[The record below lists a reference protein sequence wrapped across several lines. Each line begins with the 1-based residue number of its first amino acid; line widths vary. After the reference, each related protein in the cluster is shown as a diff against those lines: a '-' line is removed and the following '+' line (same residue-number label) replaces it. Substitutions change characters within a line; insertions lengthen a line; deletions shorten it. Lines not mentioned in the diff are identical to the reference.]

1 MYTRRWDIGRM
12 QAALRRL
19 GGAFVDTALTVRLSR
34 RELHQKLMWLGAT
47 AAAAV
52 HMPARAKD
60 EINSDSLDP
69 CLASGGYPTPPFMDA
84 LPQVHSTQHRAQA
97 IALSQFN
104 PQPGRAPVAGEA
116 RRDPHQAWTLY
127 PPQEYYELIEEEVQ
141 AKLHS
146 QMPYNT
152 LWGFRRGGDAT
163 GTAMVPGPTFYAAC
177 GKPILVR
184 IRNNLPP
191 YNLHYGFGMPE
202 TSTHLH
208 NNHTPWESDGFP
220 DAYYPKLAELDPA
233 RMDYGRFKDHHYINE
248 EAGNDQTEA
257 LGTLWYH
264 DHRHN
269 FTAPNTYKGLVGF
282 FLMFDELDAG
292 DENLNDG
299 VNLRLPSGEFDV
311 PLMIA
316 DKIIDSSGTLVFD
329 QFNLDG
335 ILGNKMTVNGKI
347 QPYFK
352 VQRRKYRF
360 RLLNAGPSRVYGLSL
375 KVATNTVGDMRG
387 ATHFQ
392 HMTLIAFAGNLLRN
406 ALAPFIG
413 PGLLS
418 PAQRADVVVDFSK
431 ATPGQTLY
439 LVNEY
444 GQSDGAKPEGFLRN
458 TVNGPQ
464 FKTLANGGV
473 PLVRF
478 DVQDGFVNDPSQ
490 VPLLLRPLPAMPAG
504 LDTLP
509 EATILAAI
517 GKKPPLPTIAA
528 IAAVREWRFD
538 RTNGQWAI
546 NSQLYN
552 GDRPTIQV
560 KRGAKEVWV
569 LTNNSGGW
577 MHPIHIHFEE
587 FRVLYRANGIK
598 PGFDSAQHGREDT
611 LSLGPGERAVIFI
624 QFRDFLGRY
633 VMHCHNTVHEDHAM
647 MMRFDIVP

>member
-1 MYTRRWDIGRM
+1 MNQRKTGLERM
-12 QAALRRL
+12 QMAMRR
-19 GGAFVDTALTVRLSR
+19 VSDSWVETAMRSRLSR
-34 RELHQKLMWLGAT
+34 RDLQQKLLWLSG
-47 AAAAV
+47 AAAAAL
-52 HMPARAKD
+52 HLPARAKD
-60 EINSDSLDP
+60 DVNSESLDP
-69 CLASGGYPTPPFMDA
+69 CLAPGGFPTPPFMDA
-84 LPQVHSTQHRAQA
+84 LPLLHSAQRRAYPVAQ
-97 IALSQFN
+97 LN
-104 PQPGRAPVAGEA
+104 PPPGRAPVAGEA
-116 RRDPHQAWTLY
+116 RRDPHQAWVAY

-146 QMPYNT
+146 QMPFNT
-152 LWGFRRGGDAT
+152 LWGFRRLGDAP
-163 GTAMVPGPTFYAAC
+163 GTAMVPGPTFFAAC

-184 IRNNLPP
+184 IRNNLPA
-191 YNLHYGFGMPE
+191 YNMHHGFGMPE

-220 DAYYPKLAELDPA
+220 DEYYPKLAELDPA
-233 RMDYGRFKDHHYINE
+233 RTDHGRFKDNHYVNE
-248 EAGNDQTEA
+248 EAGNDPAES

-282 FLMFDELDAG
+282 YLMFDELDAG

-316 DKIIDSSGTLVFD
+316 DKVIDSSGTLVFD

-375 KVATNTVGDMRG
+375 KVATNSTGDVRA

-392 HMTLIAFAGNLLRN
+392 HMTLISFAGNLLRN

-431 ATPGQTLY
+431 ALPGQTLY

-444 GQSDGAKPEGFLRN
+444 GQSNGSKPEGFLRN
-458 TVNGPQ
+458 SVNGPQ

-473 PLVRF
+473 PLLRF
-478 DVQDGFVNDPSQ
+478 DVQDGVVSDPSQ
-490 VPLLLRPLPAMPAG
+490 VPLLLRPLPAIAERLRP
-504 LDTLP
+504 LP

-517 GKKPPLPTIAA
+517 GKTSPLPSYPE

-546 NSQLYN
+546 NSRLYN
-552 GDRPTIQV
+552 GERPTIQV
-560 KRGAKEVWV
+560 KRGSKEIWV

-587 FRVLYRANGIK
+587 FLVLYRANGQK

-624 QFRDFLGRY
+624 QFRDYLGRY

>member
-1 MYTRRWDIGRM
+1 MGKQQSGLGRIQAVVRRVSDSWVETT
-12 QAALRRL
+12 LR
-19 GGAFVDTALTVRLSR
+19 GRLSR
-34 RELHQKLMWLGAT
+34 RDLHQKLLWLSG
-47 AAAAV
+47 AAAAAL
-52 HMPARAKD
+52 HLPARAKD
-60 EINSDSLDP
+60 DTNSDSQDP
-69 CLASGGYPTPPFMDA
+69 CLALGGFPTPPFMDA
-84 LPQVHSTQHRAQA
+84 LPLLHSPQRRAYPVTQ
-97 IALSQFN
+97 LV
-104 PQPGRAPVAGEA
+104 PPPGNAAVAGEA
-116 RRDPHQAWTLY
+116 RREPHQTWFTY
-127 PPQEYYELIEEEVQ
+127 PPQELYELIEEEVQ

-152 LWGFRRGGDAT
+152 LWGFRRSGDAP
-163 GTAMVPGPTFYAAC
+163 GTAMVPGPTFYATC

-191 YNLHYGFGMPE
+191 YNQHYGFGMPE

-220 DAYYPKLAELDPA
+220 DEYYPKLAELDPA
-233 RMDYGRFKDHHYINE
+233 RTDYGRFKDNHYVNE
-248 EAGNDQTEA
+248 EAGSDPAES

-282 FLMFDELDAG
+282 YLMFDELDAG

-316 DKIIDSSGTLVFD
+316 DKIIDSSGALVFD

-375 KVATNTVGDMRG
+375 KVATNSVGDMRN

-392 HMTLIAFAGNLLRN
+392 HMTLISFAGNLLRN
-406 ALAPFIG
+406 CLAPFIG

-431 ATPGQTLY
+431 AIPGQTLY

-458 TVNGPQ
+458 SVNGPQ

-478 DVQDGFVNDPSQ
+478 DVQDGVVNDPSQ
-490 VPLLLRPLPAMPAG
+490 VPVLLRPLPAIAARMS
-504 LDTLP
+504 LLP
-509 EATILAAI
+509 EAAILAAI
-517 GKKPPLPTIAA
+517 GKKPPLPTYPEV
-528 IAAVREWRFD
+528 AAVREWRFD

-546 NSQLYN
+546 NSKLYD
-552 GDRPTIQV
+552 GERPTIQV
-560 KRGAKEVWV
+560 KKDSKEIWV

-587 FRVLYRANGIK
+587 FLVLYRANGKK